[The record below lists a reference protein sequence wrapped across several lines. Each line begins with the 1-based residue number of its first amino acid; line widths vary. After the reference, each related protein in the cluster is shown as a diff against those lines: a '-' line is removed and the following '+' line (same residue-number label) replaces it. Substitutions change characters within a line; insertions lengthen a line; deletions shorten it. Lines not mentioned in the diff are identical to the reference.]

1 MEEPVMLDITLGPED
16 VENSHDGGDNTCD
29 NCIKVKC
36 LMQIFLRVVIWK
48 SWYVYTYQDASES
61 SESAFTLDKIM
72 HLNINFHK
80 LALTRVS
87 SYIKLPER
95 ISNNY
100 EECFKGYLSSKFIF
114 CHKETLD
121 V

>member
-1 MEEPVMLDITLGPED
+1 M
-16 VENSHDGGDNTCD
+16 
-29 NCIKVKC
+29 
-36 LMQIFLRVVIWK
+36 
-48 SWYVYTYQDASES
+48 YTYQDASES

-100 EECFKGYLSSKFIF
+100 EECFKGYLS
-114 CHKETLD
+114 
-121 V
+121 